1 MEQVEVWQGRH
12 GDPVPLLGPLP
23 GVRQDDTLAYEFGIP
38 SRLVPWPGRS
48 GLMRVF
54 VLLDLGEFA
63 DAIEGGQLDAGT
75 AVDGLRRWQ
84 RFLDRHLHAAR
95 DPSGQWT
102 DFPPRQLR
110 ELAAL
115 PAPLGP
121 VVTMPD

>member
-1 MEQVEVWQGRH
+1 
-12 GDPVPLLGPLP
+12 
-23 GVRQDDTLAYEFGIP
+23 
-38 SRLVPWPGRS
+38 
-48 GLMRVF
+48 MRVF

-95 DPSGQWT
+95 DPSDQWT
-102 DFPPRQLR
+102 DFPPRRLSD
-110 ELAAL
+110 LAAL

-121 VVTMPD
+121 IVTEPG